1 VTAPLPELDF
11 LELSMVS
18 CLGHSPNGLVY
29 EVLDAD
35 RVHRI
40 VKFPG
45 TAWERQLHLE
55 FDGEPGVMP
64 LLARVRH
71 ADSPGVMMP
80 RGETDLHERLLNGQ
94 RFPATILVPVA
105 RAIDAIHRRGF
116 LHRDVHPGNFILWE
130 GAWYLIDF
138 GLSRDFSAGF
148 RCGNGSHAVIR
159 FASARQLQ
167 NGEEHPDDDWYSF
180 FLVALS
186 VRHGA
191 FPWADAPNGPTLL
204 LRKVNDP
211 LHPFGDCPVQADLLG
226 MCLQRR
232 GLTLDEVLEQLRAL
246 DAHTCG

>member
-1 VTAPLPELDF
+1 MPLPEIDF
-11 LELSMVS
+11 LELNMLS

-29 EVLDAD
+29 EVLDRD
-35 RVHRI
+35 RIRRI

-55 FDGEPGVMP
+55 FDGVPGVMP

-80 RGETDLHERLLNGQ
+80 RGDTDLHERLRVGD

-105 RAIDAIHRRGF
+105 RAIDAIHQRGF

-148 RCGNGSHAVIR
+148 RCDNGSHAVIR
-159 FASARQLQ
+159 FAAPPQLQ
-167 NGEEHPDDDWYSF
+167 NQDEHPDDDWYSF
-180 FLVALS
+180 FLVALA

-191 FPWADAPNGPTLL
+191 FPWDGQPNGPPLL
-204 LRKVNDP
+204 LQKVRDP
-211 LHPFGDCPVQADLLG
+211 LHPFVDCPAQEALLAR
-226 MCLQRR
+226 CVARP
-232 GLTLDEVLEQLRAL
+232 GLGLEEVLARLAALDELIP
-246 DAHTCG
+246 G